1 MNLLTKSIDITD
13 YVVNSKIEKIAEFA
27 ESLSSQSRAAHIP
40 SYEELSDLKETDFAV
55 ALYSK
60 NKWQMNKF
68 AMHNKELTELNI
80 NLLSNTKDSLPAE
93 LLKVAASNLTCAAKH
108 YDLNIPENLQEYTSE
123 KYMVRKL
130 DVDTI
135 STEISK
141 VANVTPEVVTPVY
154 AVNSKYP
161 IHTRQLLI
169 KAAHWFDANNSKLSL
184 DESSQFITNF
194 VKQAESLNYNYNSSD
209 IFKLAQ
215 YDSTE
220 FNPDYKLHITIRKK
234 YIIDNDDS
242 RDMINTIN
250 SVIEKSAEFGPE
262 KTAALVELIDSDL
275 GIQGLY
281 GSKIFSPREA
291 VYKLKK
297 VASINID
304 GNTITNQDL
313 KALDDYDLTS
323 IVGSEGATELKGD
336 QGLEVLASLPTP
348 IKKEVI
354 KKITGK

>member
-123 KYMVRKL
+123 KYISRKL
-130 DVDTI
+130 NVENLNVEQTKI
-135 STEISK
+135 AEAEP
-141 VANVTPEVVTPVY
+141 VAAVY

-169 KAAHWFDANNSKLSL
+169 KAAHWFDANNTKLSL

-194 VKQAESLNYNYNSSD
+194 IKQAEVLNYDYKSSD

-215 YDSTE
+215 YDSSK

-234 YIIDNDDS
+234 YVIDNDDS
-242 RDMINTIN
+242 KDMMNTIN

-275 GIQGLY
+275 GLEKLY

-291 VYKLKK
+291 IYKLNKI
-297 VASINID
+297 ASVNID
-304 GNTITNQDL
+304 GNIITNADL
-313 KALDDYDLTS
+313 IKLDDYDLTA
-323 IVGSEGATELKGD
+323 IVGSEGVAELKSE

-348 IKKEVI
+348 IKREVVN
-354 KKITGK
+354 KIVGK